1 MSWHSGQFK
10 NGWIKTMT
18 SGIGFELPRDLP
30 IPVDDGACNHLQGM
44 SMPSVNLLSTRDR
57 TVNIEEISSRDA
69 VFFFYPMTGKP
80 GVPLPKSWD
89 LIPGARGCT
98 PESCSYRDHYRE
110 FRDLGFE
117 VFGISSQS
125 TGDQKEFSERSKIPY
140 EILSDS
146 KLELAKALRLPTFTV
161 EEVERPLIKRITL
174 VTRRMKIEKVFYPVF
189 PPDKNADQ
197 VLEYLRGP

>member
-1 MSWHSGQFK
+1 
-10 NGWIKTMT
+10 MT
-18 SGIGFELPRDLP
+18 TSKWFELPKELP
-30 IPVDDGACNHLQGM
+30 IPVDDGACAHLQGM
-44 SMPSVNLLSTRDR
+44 FMPDVNLQSTRGR
-57 TVNIEEISSRDA
+57 QVNIGEVSSNKT

-80 GVPLPKSWD
+80 GVPLPKGWD

-117 VFGISSQS
+117 VFGISSQ
-125 TGDQKEFSERSKIPY
+125 TTEDQKEFSQRSGITY

-146 KLELAKALRLPTFTV
+146 KLELARALRLPTFTV
-161 EEVERPLIKRITL
+161 EEVERPLIRRLTL
-174 VTRRMKIEKVFYPVF
+174 IAKERKIEKVFYPIF

-197 VLEYLRGP
+197 VLEYLHQS

>member
-1 MSWHSGQFK
+1 MEGIETMSSS
-10 NGWIKTMT
+10 T
-18 SGIGFELPRDLP
+18 GFEMPKDLP
-30 IPVDDGACNHLQGM
+30 VPVDDGACAHLQGM
-44 SMPSVNLLSTRDR
+44 SMPGVNLQSTRDHI
-57 TVNIEEISSRDA
+57 VNVEEISSGNT

-98 PESCSYRDHYRE
+98 PESCSYRDHHRE
-110 FRDLGFE
+110 FRNLGFE

-125 TGDQKEFSERSKIPY
+125 NEDQKEFSQRSNIPY

-146 KLELAKALRLPTFTV
+146 KLELAGALRLPTFTV
-161 EEVERPLIKRITL
+161 EEVKMPLIRRLTL
-174 VTRRMKIEKVFYPVF
+174 VTRRKKIEKVFYPVF

-197 VLEYLRGP
+197 VLEYLRAS